1 MNARARRVAQGA
13 VVAAFA
19 TLVAALSHTVGGGA
33 APGVLALV
41 LAFAFSAFVCIPLV
55 GRSISLV
62 RSSVAI
68 VLAQAALHVLYSIG
82 TPSAGLG
89 ASSAVSAHDHST
101 GFVGAVAP
109 ASGASMMHLDATML
123 AAHAAAAVVTIL
135 AVRYAD
141 RAARAVSSVVAHVVR
156 ALRPRF
162 VLTVILPRAARVSAA
177 PITLPLAAHVA
188 AGIRRRGPPQGAVA
202 FL

>member
-62 RSSVAI
+62 RSSTAI

-82 TPSAGLG
+82 TPSGGLG
-89 ASSAVSAHDHST
+89 AAAAGSAHHHSV
-101 GFVGAVAP
+101 GFVGTVAAP
-109 ASGASMMHLDATML
+109 GGASMMHLDAAML
-123 AAHAAAAVVTIL
+123 GAHVAAAVVTIL

-141 RAARAVSSVVAHVVR
+141 RAARAISSVVTHVAR
-156 ALRPRF
+156 AIGLRLVAP
-162 VLTVILPRAARVSAA
+162 VIFPRAGRVVTALTARLVAVVFAA
-177 PITLPLAAHVA
+177 D
-188 AGIRRRGPPQGAVA
+188 IRRRGPPQGVA
-202 FL
+202 ALV